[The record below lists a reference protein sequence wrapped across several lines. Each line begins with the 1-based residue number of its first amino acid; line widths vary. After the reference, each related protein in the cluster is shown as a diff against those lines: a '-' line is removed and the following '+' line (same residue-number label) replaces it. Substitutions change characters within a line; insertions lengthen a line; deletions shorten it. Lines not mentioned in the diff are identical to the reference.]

1 MQDNCKK
8 NMKHALPLQDNDF
21 SAPLF
26 RNFLKKTGKAC
37 VIFLH
42 WAQIFSTLLHEVSR
56 HTRHR
61 LRARLY
67 VSPLYA
73 YFRSR
78 KTSLSRTAS
87 ALGLSS
93 GPRRAAAA
101 FTLSACCLL
110 AATGFTIRPGDGPHT
125 IRMPLST
132 LSMDSPRQLFT
143 SAERLRQLAVAETIA
158 RLPEDPDYSPNW
170 RVSGKMTPV
179 GFADSL
185 PKRDF
190 TPAFFAWSDEVAP
203 RPSASMLGLRGGK
216 PVLKTAAGVNTLPQ
230 LTDIA
235 LSAPSMPYESGSM
248 QRIAT
253 GELPVETMLSELR
266 NNPDFMRGQF
276 FVIRTDPTATPQE
289 GGYADDLFT
298 IDNFQ
303 SFQHDRNS
311 LASAGSRLDLRP
323 NLDVAEG
330 MLCRSDRVE
339 LASWIG
345 QVRRDA
351 FSLNVTHL
359 ERASK
364 YSDYVERYASN
375 YELPPSLVY
384 AIMRT
389 ESAFN
394 PKAVSIANALGLMQ
408 VVPHTAGGE
417 VHAFLTGK
425 RGIPKKELLFTPEH
439 NIQYGTAYLY
449 LLNNRHFKDVSNP
462 ISRELCMIAAYN
474 GGPNAVLRS
483 FNRHD
488 RDKALAKINSLTPE
502 ELYDTLVR
510 NLPSQETRDYVVK
523 VVETRNKFRHSM
535 AF

>member
-1 MQDNCKK
+1 MRNNREK
-8 NMKHALPLQDNDF
+8 NMKHALQPQDNDF
-21 SAPLF
+21 SAASPKEKLG
-26 RNFLKKTGKAC
+26 KTG
-37 VIFLH
+37 VFFLH
-42 WAQIFSTLLHEVSR
+42 CGQVFFAAMRKTLRFVYI
-56 HTRHR
+56 R
-61 LRARLY
+61 LRAGMY
-67 VSPLYA
+67 ASPLYA
-73 YFRSR
+73 HFRSR
-78 KTSLSRTAS
+78 KTAALRSAS
-87 ALGLSS
+87 ALGLNS
-93 GPRRAAAA
+93 GPKRLLATCALA
-101 FTLSACCLL
+101 ACCMAGL
-110 AATGFTIRPGDGPHT
+110 AGLGELTARNNDGPHT
-125 IRMPLST
+125 IRLP
-132 LSMDSPRQLFT
+132 LSMDAPRTVFT
-143 SAERLRQLAVAETIA
+143 ASDRLGLLAMAETIA
-158 RLPEDPDYSPNW
+158 RLPENPNYTHSW

-179 GFADSL
+179 AFADSL

-190 TPAFFAWSDEVAP
+190 EPAFFAWSDEVAP
-203 RPSASMLGLRGGK
+203 GPSASLLGLRGGK
-216 PVLKTAAGVNTLPQ
+216 PVLKTIAGVTTLPR

-235 LSAPSMPYESGSM
+235 LSAPSTPYEAGSM

-253 GELPVETMLSELR
+253 GEQPVETLLSELR

-276 FVIRTDPTATPQE
+276 FVIRTEHAANLQG

-298 IDNFQ
+298 VNNFQ
-303 SFQHDRNS
+303 
-311 LASAGSRLDLRP
+311 LAGQSRSATAAAGPRLDLT
-323 NLDVAEG
+323 VTEG
-330 MLCRSDRVE
+330 MQCRSDRVE

-345 QVRRDA
+345 QVRRNA
-351 FSLNVTHL
+351 FSLNITHL

-483 FNRHD
+483 FNRD
-488 RDKALAKINSLTPE
+488 RDKALAKINGLTPE

-535 AF
+535 SF